1 MTRHFPIDFQTAFP
15 APRDGQVVGGTAHWS
30 AHGSADVTVIKPS
43 ELGLL
48 GHVLETHCRT
58 YGIRS
63 EEGRGSVAQS
73 LMAHFRSGV
82 VEERDLLALLERE
95 DRPLPKHA
103 GRGGAGL

>member
-1 MTRHFPIDFQTAFP
+1 MTRHFPLDFQTAL
-15 APRDGQVVGGTAHWS
+15 DGRTTA
-30 AHGSADVTVIKPS
+30 AGSVSIAVIQPD

-48 GHVLETHCRT
+48 GRVLETHCRT

-63 EEGRGSVAQS
+63 EEGRSSVAQS

-82 VEERDLLALLERE
+82 VGEGDLLAILERE

-103 GRGGAGL
+103 GQGGAGR